1 MAVSIHP
8 VTPLLGQLSRV
19 DVREVW
25 EHEAICFTPWLA
37 REENLQLLAEAI
49 DMHLILEGR
58 EAPVGMFRADL
69 IARDVHTGHL
79 VLIENQLERT
89 DHGHLGQLL
98 AYAAGLKAGSI
109 VWVSSLF
116 TDEHRAALD
125 WLNEITDT
133 SIAFFG
139 LEMELWRIGD
149 SAIAP
154 KFNLVSK
161 PNMFSKLACQVR
173 VGDFNKGAFVRSC
186 LTEHPGI
193 RNAEIIRMASEL
205 GHSISPGYMS
215 DIRKAFAEEQ
225 TA

>member
-1 MAVSIHP
+1 MVVRIHP
-8 VTPLLGQLSRV
+8 VAPILGQLSRV

-25 EHEAICFTPWLA
+25 EHEATCFTPWLA

-79 VLIENQLERT
+79 VLIENRLERT

-98 AYAAGLKAGSI
+98 AYAAGLRTVSI

-139 LEMELWRIGD
+139 LEMELWRIWD

-161 PNMFSKLACQVR
+161 PNMFSKLAGQVR
-173 VGDFNKGAFVRSC
+173 AGDFNKGAFVRSC
-186 LTEHPGI
+186 FTKHPGI
-193 RNAEIIRMASEL
+193 RNAEIMRVASEQ
-205 GHSISPGYMS
+205 GQTNSTGYVS
-215 DIRKAFAEEQ
+215 HEPPA
-225 TA
+225 